1 MDTATVHYATTPPT
15 TLPTAPSADRPTR
28 PLPPSRRA
36 GRAWVA
42 LALPVLVVLY
52 LVLAGTDL
60 PQDARNTL
68 VVFAAAV
75 LAWAFSGLD
84 DTYIGL
90 AAAVALVLLG
100 AIGSDPFFAAL
111 GGETIWLL
119 VAAFVLAHGLTRT
132 GLPTRF
138 AILLCARAST
148 VRGLAHLTTAMLI
161 LTALAIPSTSGR
173 AALALP
179 VFLALAAA
187 LAQRPAVVRAF
198 ALLFPTVV
206 LLSAVATLIG
216 AGAHLISNQLL
227 ATATGDGIGYA
238 HWLLLGLPF
247 AVVSSHLATELVLLL
262 MTSRTERRQA
272 LHLDRDQLAADAG
285 AEVHGPLSPV
295 QARALA
301 ILGATIVLWCTET
314 LHGLSP
320 ALVALIGALLICAP
334 RLGSTKL
341 GDALPT
347 VPWSLL
353 MFMVSTAVLG
363 MALRSSG
370 AARWLG
376 AGVFDGIRPEIFLA
390 AAVAISAAAHLV
402 LQSRSARSSVLVPL
416 LIPLAGGFGMNPA
429 AVVFASTVAAGFC
442 HTLPSSAKPVAMFA
456 AVEGVP
462 TYRRSDLV
470 RLSTF
475 LGPAMVAL
483 VLTFA
488 VAVWPR
494 LGLPVH

>member
-1 MDTATVHYATTPPT
+1 MGTATVHYATTPPT
-15 TLPTAPSADRPTR
+15 TPPTSPPTRPTR
-28 PLPPSRRA
+28 PRQRA
-36 GRAWVA
+36 GRAWAA
-42 LALPVLVVLY
+42 LALPALILLY

-60 PQDARNTL
+60 PQDGRNTL

-75 LAWAFSGLD
+75 LAWMFSGLD

-90 AAAVALVLLG
+90 AAAVTLVLIG
-100 AIGSDPFFAAL
+100 AIGSDSFFAAL
-111 GGETIWLL
+111 GGETVWLL
-119 VAAFVLAHGLTRT
+119 IAAFVLAHGLTRT

-138 AILLCARAST
+138 AILLCGKAST
-148 VRGLAHLTTAMLI
+148 VRGLAHLTTAALI
-161 LTALAIPSTSGR
+161 VTAVAVPSTSGR

-187 LAQRPAVVRAF
+187 LADRPAVVRAF

-227 ATATGDGIGYA
+227 TAATGDGIGYA

-247 AVVSSHLATELVLLL
+247 AVVSSHLAAEIVLLL
-262 MTSRTERRQA
+262 MTSQADRRQP
-272 LHLDRDQLAADAG
+272 LHLDRDQLATTARTG
-285 AEVHGPLSPV
+285 IHGPLSPE
-295 QARALA
+295 QARALG
-301 ILGATIVLWCTET
+301 ILGATVTLWCTEA

-320 ALVALIGALLICAP
+320 ALVALLGALLISAP
-334 RLGSTKL
+334 KLGSTKL
-341 GDALPT
+341 GEALCT

-363 MALRSSG
+363 MALSSSG

-376 AGVFDGIRPEIFLA
+376 AGMFDGIRPEIFLA
-390 AAVAISAAAHLV
+390 AVVAVSAGAHLV

-416 LIPLAGGFGMNPA
+416 LIPLASAFGMDPA
-429 AVVFASTVAAGFC
+429 SVVFASTVAAGFC

-456 AVEGVP
+456 AIQGVP

-470 RLSTF
+470 RLSAF
-475 LGPAMVAL
+475 VGPAMVAL

-488 VAVWPR
+488 VAVWPQ
-494 LGLPVH
+494 LGLPTH